1 MHRNEQVKNKNFK
14 NIFLKNIFNKF
25 VTSLNLKKMAKPI
38 NITPVLM
45 GKDAINF
52 LTKIKTNSSK
62 SVKIST
68 LQKISKDANALRAIA
83 K

>member
-1 MHRNEQVKNKNFK
+1 
-14 NIFLKNIFNKF
+14 
-25 VTSLNLKKMAKPI
+25 MAKPI
-38 NITPVLM
+38 NITPVLI

-62 SVKIST
+62 SVKISA